1 MNIQSIGESAGII
14 WNLLQSENRKWDYQ
28 EIKQATGL
36 SDRIINAAIGW
47 LAREGKLSIEET
59 KVGRRNVLYIELN
72 YYIG

>member
-14 WNLLQSENRKWDYQ
+14 WNLLQSESRKWDYQ

-47 LAREGKLSIEET
+47 LALEGKLSIEET

>member
-1 MNIQSIGESAGII
+1 MNMQSIGESAGII
-14 WNLLQSENRKWDYQ
+14 WNLLQSESRKWDYQ